1 MTMEKIFIVGE
12 KKYDKGTRQFKVFY
26 PTNGTQT
33 TVGTSDTTVY
43 DVPSNKTFLL
53 RGLIL
58 RETSGAANTVTI
70 KDSSN
75 DYFTVSLSANE
86 FKVVELPSPI
96 VFTSDVLAVA
106 GSASV
111 EVTVL
116 GEETEL

>member
-1 MTMEKIFIVGE
+1 MVEKIMIVG
-12 KKYDKGTRQFKVFY
+12 KKQYDKASREFKVFY
-26 PTNGTQT
+26 PTNGTQV

-43 DVPSNKTFLL
+43 DVPSGKAFYLK
-53 RGLIL
+53 GLIL

-75 DYFTVSLSANE
+75 NYFTVPLDANE

-106 GSASV
+106 GAASV

-116 GEETEL
+116 GEETEV

>member
-1 MTMEKIFIVGE
+1 MTVTKVFEIGS
-12 KKYDKGTRQFKVFY
+12 KKYDKASREFKVFY
-26 PTNGTQT
+26 ATNGTKT

-43 DVPSNKTFLL
+43 SVPSNKTFYLK
-53 RGLIL
+53 GLIL
-58 RETSGAANTVTI
+58 RDTSGAANTVTI

-75 DYFTVSLSANE
+75 EYFTVSLDANE

-106 GSASV
+106 GAASV